1 MSSGTRSGKGVV
13 GGGEASSSDIEQ
25 LHNILRRSERLK
37 AMGAEPAVGTSR
49 SSGQG
54 KSKDQSHTTLPT
66 PGPPRMQ
73 NPQLDLV
80 VDGLVYIATTFPNA
94 WVVDSGSTSHV
105 CNDKSIFIAYTP
117 QPHMVTASI
126 GGIGADRL
134 QAVGIGEVKPLCN
147 KSNKGG
153 VSMIH
158 LINVVH
164 SPAMKVNV
172 LSVSELVTRGAQ
184 VRIDKRSCMIHYGA
198 RSVSADKTPHG
209 LHLLHPEPK

>member
-1 MSSGTRSGKGVV
+1 MALGIKSGKGVV

-54 KSKDQSHTTLPT
+54 KPKDQSHPTLPT
-66 PGPPRMQ
+66 PGPARMQ
-73 NPQLDLV
+73 NPQPDPE

-94 WVVDSGSTSHV
+94 WIVDSGSTSHV
-105 CNDKSIFIAYTP
+105 CNNKSIFIQYTP
-117 QPHMVTASI
+117 LPHTATAAI
-126 GGIGADRL
+126 GGIGTDHL
-134 QAVGIGEVKPLCN
+134 QAVGIGEVKLLCN

-153 VSMIH
+153 ASMMR
-158 LINVVH
+158 LVNVVH
-164 SPAMKVNV
+164 CPAMKVNV
-172 LSVSELVTRGAQ
+172 LSVSEPVTRGAQ

-198 RSVSADKTPHG
+198 RSVNADKETRTLPS
-209 LHLLHPEPK
+209 PP